1 MNATKEMESY
11 FRVERKRFLFTLRHI
26 FCISSTTF
34 TLTLSTMFP
43 VRGNGETVALKTRR
57 QQRDVLSSIVGAAF
71 WITPE
76 KRISLLSYT
85 LTSFGMQSAT
95 SAKKRSSTL
104 ISHTP
109 TTILSPLD
117 SSNKLW
123 MSYIRN
129 SLNKSASRNLHQFD
143 IWILYKFLFPETL
156 LV

>member
-1 MNATKEMESY
+1 MGGTSAAVCF
-11 FRVERKRFLFTLRHI
+11 FRARRRKFLSTRRHTS
-26 FCISSTTF
+26 FISFTTF
-34 TLTLSTMFP
+34 TSILSIMFL
-43 VRGNGETVALKTRR
+43 VRENGETAASPTRR
-57 QQRDVLSSIVGAAF
+57 PQRDVLSSIVGAAF

-85 LTSFGMQSAT
+85 LTSFGMPSAT

-123 MSYIRN
+123 MSYIHNIYSSPLNEQRLLTM
-129 SLNKSASRNLHQFD
+129 SLWLVLNMLGIRD
-143 IWILYKFLFPETL
+143 I
-156 LV
+156 